1 MCSICGI
8 VDSNLGALSVPPS
21 ECEAR
26 AMGATMKRRGPDQSG
41 VYTMNGAALQHNR
54 LAIIDLENGL
64 QPMTAEH
71 QGFTYTIVYN
81 GELYNTPELT
91 AELRGLGARFK
102 TRCDTEAVL
111 WAYILWGEDCPSH
124 LNGIF
129 AFAVLDGKRDQL
141 YLARDRFGIK
151 PLYYAERKGRLLF
164 ASELKALLAHP
175 DVEPALDHM
184 GLWELLFLA
193 PASRIGSGLFKGVH
207 SLEPAHYLVWGAD
220 SPGAAASINGR
231 RGGSL
236 RKGVY
241 WSLRAEPFTGTE
253 SDAVYTTRDILS
265 DAIQRQLVSD
275 VPLATFLSGGL
286 DSSVVSAVAAKA
298 YKERGQQLHTYS
310 FEYEGDRE
318 FFHESL
324 FQPQSDDAYAEW
336 LANELGTEHH
346 ILTVTPAQ
354 VADALVP
361 AMRLRDF
368 PGQADIDSS
377 LYLYCIEVKRL
388 HTVALS
394 GECADEI
401 FGGYPW
407 FYRPE
412 MLEKP
417 FYPWLHDPFIRV
429 GLFDEGIVKPKD
441 GYALLSDEYRA
452 DLAQCPILRDDA
464 PDMITAR
471 RATWLSTRHFM
482 YSLLERK
489 DRMSMG
495 ASLEVRVP
503 FADHRVLEYVF
514 NVPWSIKRKHDV
526 EKDLLREAMGDYL
539 PDRIRNRKKSPYPK
553 VHNPGYERIVRERLD
568 ARLNDPASKLR
579 GLINRAALTRTLES
593 SDGTWYGQLM
603 GRPQLIAWLL
613 QLDAW
618 LEEYKV
624 KLV

>member
-1 MCSICGI
+1 MCSICGV
-8 VDSNLGALSVPPS
+8 VDTKLTIPSPSSERAAL
-21 ECEAR
+21 
-26 AMGATMKRRGPDQSG
+26 AMGEAMKHRGPDQSG
-41 VYTMNGAALQHNR
+41 VYTINGAALQHNR

-71 QGFTYTIVYN
+71 EGFSYTIVYN
-81 GELYNTPELT
+81 GELYNAPELT
-91 AELRGLGARFK
+91 AELRALGARFA
-102 TRCDTEAVL
+102 TRCDTEVVL
-111 WAYILWGEDCPSH
+111 WAYIIWGEDCPSR

-129 AFAVLDGKRDQL
+129 AFGVLDGKLNRM

-151 PLYYAERKGRLLF
+151 PLYYAVRNGRLLF

-175 DVEPALDHM
+175 DVEPELDGM

-193 PASRIGSGLFKGVH
+193 PASRIGSGLFKGVC
-207 SLEPAHYLVWGAD
+207 SLEPAHSLTWSDGK
-220 SPGAAASINGR
+220 ASAR
-231 RGGSL
+231 A
-236 RKGVY
+236 Y
-241 WSLRAEPFTGTE
+241 WALRAEPFAGTE
-253 SDAVYTTRDILS
+253 SDAVRDTRDILS
-265 DAIQRQLVSD
+265 DAIRRQLVSD

-286 DSSVVSAVAAKA
+286 DSSVVSAVAAEA
-298 YKERGQQLHTYS
+298 YKKDGRRLHTYS
-310 FEYEGDRE
+310 FEYEGNRE
-318 FFHESL
+318 YFHESL
-324 FQPQSDDAYAEW
+324 FQPQSDDAYAAW
-336 LANELGTEHH
+336 LAGELGTDHH

-354 VADALVP
+354 VADALLP

-377 LYLYCIEVKRL
+377 LYLYCLEVKRL

-417 FYPWLHDPFIRV
+417 FYPWLHDPFIRA
-429 GLFDEGIVKPKD
+429 GLFDEGAVNPRE
-441 GYALLSDEYRA
+441 GYARLCDEYA
-452 DLAQCPILRDDA
+452 DDLSRCPSLLDDD
-464 PDMITAR
+464 PDMLVSR

-514 NVPWSIKRKHDV
+514 NVPWSIKRKNGV
-526 EKDLLREAMGDYL
+526 EKSLLREAMGDYL
-539 PDRIRNRKKSPYPK
+539 PERIRNRKKSPYPK
-553 VHNPGYERIVRERLD
+553 VHNPEYERIVRKRLD
-568 ARLNDPASKLR
+568 DRLGDPRSPLR
-579 GLINRAALTRTLES
+579 RLINREALTRTLEA
-593 SDGTWYGQLM
+593 SDGTWFGQLM

-618 LEEYKV
+618 MDEYKV

>member
-1 MCSICGI
+1 MCSICGV
-8 VDSNLGALSVPPS
+8 VDNNLTIPSASSERAAL
-21 ECEAR
+21 
-26 AMGATMKRRGPDQSG
+26 AMGAAMKHRGPDQSG
-41 VYTMNGAALQHNR
+41 VYTVNGAALQHNR

-71 QGFTYTIVYN
+71 EGFRYTIVYN

-91 AELRGLGARFK
+91 RELRGLGARFT
-102 TRCDTEAVL
+102 TRCDTEVVL
-111 WAYILWGEDCPSH
+111 WSYIMWGEDCPSR

-129 AFAVLDGKRDQL
+129 AFGVLDGKRNQL
-141 YLARDRFGIK
+141 CLARDRFGIK
-151 PLYYAERKGRLLF
+151 PLYYAQRNGRMLF

-175 DVEPALDHM
+175 DVEPELDRM

-193 PASRIGSGLFKGVH
+193 PASRIGSGLFKDVH
-207 SLEPAHYLVWGAD
+207 SLEPARSLVWRDGKISKRA
-220 SPGAAASINGR
+220 
-231 RGGSL
+231 
-236 RKGVY
+236 Y
-241 WSLRAEPFTGTE
+241 WSLNAEPFTGTE
-253 SDAVYTTRDILS
+253 ADAVGNTREILS
-265 DAIQRQLVSD
+265 DAIERQLVSD
-275 VPLATFLSGGL
+275 VPLSTFLSGGL
-286 DSSVVSAVAAKA
+286 DSSVVSAVAARSYGKDG
-298 YKERGQQLHTYS
+298 RRLHTYS
-310 FEYEGDRE
+310 FEYEDNRE

-324 FQPQSDDAYAEW
+324 FQPQSDDAYAAW
-336 LANELGTEHH
+336 LANELGTDHH
-346 ILTVTPAQ
+346 ILTVTPEQ

-377 LYLYCIEVKRL
+377 LYLYCLEVKRR

-417 FYPWLHDPFIRV
+417 FYPWLHDPFIRA
-429 GLFDEGIVKPKD
+429 GLFDEGIVRPKD
-441 GYALLSDEYRA
+441 GYAALSDEYRA
-452 DLAQCPILRDDA
+452 DLSRCPSLPDDT
-464 PDMITAR
+464 PDMLASR

-514 NVPWSIKRKHDV
+514 NVPWHIKRKNGV
-526 EKDLLREAMGDYL
+526 EKSLLREAMGDYL
-539 PDRIRNRKKSPYPK
+539 PERIRNRKKSPYPK
-553 VHNPGYERIVRERLD
+553 VHNPEYERIVRERLD
-568 ARLNDPASKLR
+568 ARMGDPASPLK
-579 GLINRAALTRTLES
+579 GLINQPALARTLDS

-618 LEEYKV
+618 LGEYKV
-624 KLV
+624 KLG

>member
-1 MCSICGI
+1 MCSICGV
-8 VDSNLGALSVPPS
+8 VDSTLNLSSLSS
-21 ECEAR
+21 NQKENAQ
-26 AMGATMKRRGPDQSG
+26 AMGLTMGKRGPDQSG
-41 VYTMNGAALQHNR
+41 LYTVGGAVLQHNR

-71 QGFTYTIVYN
+71 EGFSYTIVYN

-91 AELRGLGARFK
+91 NELRALGARFK
-102 TRCDTEAVL
+102 TRCDTEVVL
-111 WAYILWGEDCPSH
+111 WAYILWGEECPAH

-129 AFAVLDGKRDQL
+129 AFGVLDGKRNQL
-141 YLARDRFGIK
+141 FLARDRFGIK
-151 PLYYAERKGRLLF
+151 PLYYAQRNGRLLF
-164 ASELKALLAHP
+164 ASELKAILAHP
-175 DVEPALDHM
+175 DVKPILDHE

-193 PASRIGSGLFKGVH
+193 PASRIGSGLFKDVH
-207 SLEPAHYLVWGAD
+207 SLEPAHILIWENKIIKTRA
-220 SPGAAASINGR
+220 
-231 RGGSL
+231 
-236 RKGVY
+236 Y
-241 WSLRAEPFTGTE
+241 WELRAEPFTGTE
-253 SDAVYTTRDILS
+253 SDAVNTTRMILS

-286 DSSVVSAVAAKA
+286 DSSVVTAVAARS
-298 YKERGQQLHTYS
+298 YRQDGRRLHTYS
-310 FEYEGDRE
+310 FEYAGNRE
-318 FFHESL
+318 FFHKSL
-324 FQPQSDDAYAEW
+324 FQPQSDDEYAAW
-336 LANELGTEHH
+336 LARELGTEHH
-346 ILTVTPAQ
+346 ILTVTPEQ
-354 VADALVP
+354 VADALIP

-377 LYLYCIEVKRL
+377 LFLYCLQVKQL

-417 FYPWLHDPFIRV
+417 FFPWLHDPFIRV
-429 GLFDEGIVKPKD
+429 KLFNEEMVQPNK
-441 GYALLSDEYRA
+441 GYEWLSDEYRS
-452 DLAQCPILRDDA
+452 DLMKCPVLPDDT
-464 PDMITAR
+464 PDMVTAR

-503 FADHRVLEYVF
+503 FSDHRVLEYVF
-514 NVPWSIKRKHDV
+514 NVPWSIKRKNDV
-526 EKDLLREAMGDYL
+526 EKSLLREAMGDYL
-539 PDRIRNRKKSPYPK
+539 PERIRNRKKSPYPK
-553 VHNPGYERIVRERLD
+553 VHNPEYERIVRERLD
-568 ARLNDPASKLR
+568 SVLSDPASPLR
-579 GLINRAALTRTLES
+579 GMIDRVALSRTLED

-613 QLDAW
+613 QLDGW
-618 LEEYKV
+618 LSEYKV
-624 KLV
+624 IIK